1 MSETTI
7 CDKEL
12 ESIAKSMIEK
22 YPNGHLTQIEVGWP
36 CRSGI
41 RAPVG
46 GLDTPRVIFEGSYQE
61 LNAFENA
68 YNRARMA
75 A

>member
-41 RAPVG
+41 RAVCFS
-46 GLDTPRVIFEGSYQE
+46 LQKYLLYQIV
-61 LNAFENA
+61 L
-68 YNRARMA
+68 
-75 A
+75 

>member
-1 MSETTI
+1 MFEKTI

-22 YPNGHLTQIEVGWP
+22 YPNGHLTQIEVVWP

-41 RAPVG
+41 RASVG

-68 YNRARMA
+68 YNRVRRA

>member
-68 YNRARMA
+68 YNRVWRA